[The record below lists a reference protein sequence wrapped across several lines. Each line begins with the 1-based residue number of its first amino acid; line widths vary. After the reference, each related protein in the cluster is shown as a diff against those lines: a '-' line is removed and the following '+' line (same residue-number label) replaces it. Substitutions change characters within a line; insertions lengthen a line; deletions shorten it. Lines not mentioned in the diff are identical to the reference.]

1 VAKEL
6 SALRSR
12 MIKSS
17 QDPASEPDAKS
28 VSEVCRRFAKGFRFE
43 LIERESYLGLII
55 KLIDPKG
62 GKYCM
67 IAPDEPPTQV
77 ESEGKKSYT
86 FHLELSIRHTLEIE
100 AEDMLEA
107 QEEVFE
113 MVEDLTVGD
122 CDEVSVSFLDDE
134 ESYGPGFSLN

>member
-1 VAKEL
+1 
-6 SALRSR
+6 
-12 MIKSS
+12 M
-17 QDPASEPDAKS
+17 
-28 VSEVCRRFAKGFRFE
+28 
-43 LIERESYLGLII
+43 
-55 KLIDPKG
+55 
-62 GKYCM
+62 
-67 IAPDEPPTQV
+67 